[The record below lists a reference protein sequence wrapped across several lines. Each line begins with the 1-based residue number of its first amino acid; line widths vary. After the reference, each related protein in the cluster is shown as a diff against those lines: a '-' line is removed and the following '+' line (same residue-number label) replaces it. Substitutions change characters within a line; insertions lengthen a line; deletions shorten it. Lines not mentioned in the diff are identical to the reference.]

1 MKFYTQV
8 RKLVVWTE
16 MQNKWRILGNVSAD
30 VSFMIWD
37 ILDNTILGVI
47 GTLETNVPS
56 SDSTEWWQM
65 RHG

>member
-1 MKFYTQV
+1 
-8 RKLVVWTE
+8 
-16 MQNKWRILGNVSAD
+16 MQNKWRILGNVRAD

-37 ILDNTILGVI
+37 ILDNTILGVM
-47 GTLETNVPS
+47 GALETNVLS

>member
-65 RHG
+65 RRG